1 MLIQY
6 LFSFICITGLFSA
19 FLMILTIQPI
29 IRLALIIKI
38 FVKSAF
44 ILIILDYY
52 FLGLTFIIVY
62 VGAIAILFLFVIK
75 MAEVHKER
83 LNKKEIKIDYFISNN
98 NILFNKNLVLRL
110 PLNLESL
117 NNKTLNNKT
126 LNNNNLINYLI
137 SLIFILTIFTL
148 VLYLNYNSSNYNST
162 LDIWNFFTISY
173 SSEFISF
180 TDIQSLGFILF
191 LGYPIIIV
199 YLGMILWIVLIG
211 ILRISK

>member
-83 LNKKEIKIDYFISNN
+83 
-98 NILFNKNLVLRL
+98 
-110 PLNLESL
+110 
-117 NNKTLNNKT
+117 
-126 LNNNNLINYLI
+126 
-137 SLIFILTIFTL
+137 
-148 VLYLNYNSSNYNST
+148 
-162 LDIWNFFTISY
+162 
-173 SSEFISF
+173 
-180 TDIQSLGFILF
+180 
-191 LGYPIIIV
+191 
-199 YLGMILWIVLIG
+199 
-211 ILRISK
+211 